1 MIKWYHANSYQKKWR
16 GGIFIML
23 SNFNELLK
31 KYARLIA
38 ETGVATEK
46 GHTVVLQI
54 SVDQAPLARL
64 ITQEAYKLGAAEVI
78 VQWTD
83 DQIQREF
90 LLHAATDRI
99 EDVPQSK
106 IVQADEWL
114 EKGASRISVVSADPD
129 AFAGVDSHRVATYQ
143 AAAGKALMN
152 LRKAT
157 QANKVSWTVVAA
169 AGKQWAAKVFPD
181 LPEEEQVDALWD
193 QIFKT
198 TRVYEED
205 PVLAW
210 KKHDEKLAKKA
221 EELNQEQFSALHYT
235 APGTDII
242 IGLPKN
248 HLWEGAGSYNARGE
262 KFMANMPT
270 EEVFTAPDSHRVDG
284 YISSTKPLSYAGT
297 IISGMKFTF
306 KDGKVVDFSAEQGED
321 VLEKLLDTDE
331 GARRLGEVALVPDP
345 SPISQSGIIFFNT
358 LFDEN
363 ASNHLALGSAYAF
376 SVKGGTEMSDEELA
390 EAGLNRSQT
399 HVDFM
404 VGSDKM
410 DIDGI
415 REDGSTVPIFRNG
428 DWA

>member
-1 MIKWYHANSYQKKWR
+1 
-16 GGIFIML
+16 ML
-23 SNFNELLK
+23 SDFNELLK

-99 EDVPQSK
+99 ENVPQFK
-106 IVQADEWL
+106 IDQADEWL

-129 AFAGVDSHRVATYQ
+129 AFAGVDSQRVASYQ

-321 VLEKLLDTDE
+321 VLAKLLDTDE

>member
-1 MIKWYHANSYQKKWR
+1 
-16 GGIFIML
+16 ML
-23 SNFNELLK
+23 SDFNELLK

-90 LLHAATDRI
+90 LLHAATDLI
-99 EDVPQSK
+99 ENVPQSK
-106 IVQADEWL
+106 IDQADEWL

-129 AFAGVDSHRVATYQ
+129 AFAGVDSQRVASYQ

-248 HLWEGAGSYNARGE
+248 HLWEGAGSYNARGK

-321 VLEKLLDTDE
+321 VLAKLLDTDE

>member
-1 MIKWYHANSYQKKWR
+1 MSPD
-16 GGIFIML
+16 
-23 SNFNELLK
+23 FNENLE

-38 ETGVATEK
+38 ETGVNVSK

-54 SVDQAPLARL
+54 NVEQADLARL
-64 ITQEAYKLGAAEVI
+64 ITKEAYRLGAAEVI

-83 DQIQREF
+83 DIIQKEF
-90 LLHAATDRI
+90 LTHAADDRI
-99 EDVPQSK
+99 TEVPQYK
-106 IVQADEWL
+106 IDQADDWI
-114 EKGASRISVVSADPD
+114 EKGASRISVVSSDPD
-129 AFAGVDSHRVATYQ
+129 AFAGVDNDRVASYQ
-143 AAAGKALMN
+143 SAVGKALMN

-157 QANKVSWTVVAA
+157 QSNKVSWTVVAA

-181 LPEEEQVDALWD
+181 LPEEKQVDALWNE
-193 QIFKT
+193 IFKT
-198 TRVYEED
+198 TRIYEAD
-205 PVLAW
+205 PVIAW
-210 KKHDEKLAKKA
+210 KNHDEKLAAKA
-221 EELNQEQFSALHYT
+221 AELNKEQFSALHYT
-235 APGTDII
+235 APGTDIV

-248 HLWEGAGSYNARGE
+248 HLWEGAGSYNAREE

-297 IISGMKFTF
+297 TITGMKFTF
-306 KDGKVVDFSAEQGED
+306 KEGKVVDFSAEQGQE
-321 VLEKLLDTDE
+321 VLAKLLDTDE

-345 SPISQSGIIFFNT
+345 SPISQSGIIFYNT

-376 SVKGGTEMSDEELA
+376 SVQGGTEMTDDELA
-390 EAGLNRSQT
+390 AAGLNRSQT

-404 VGSDKM
+404 VGSDQM

-415 REDGSTVPIFRNG
+415 REDGSRVPIFRNG

>member
-1 MIKWYHANSYQKKWR
+1 
-16 GGIFIML
+16 ML
-23 SNFNELLK
+23 SDFNELLK

-99 EDVPQSK
+99 ENVPQSK
-106 IVQADEWL
+106 IDQADEWL

-129 AFAGVDSHRVATYQ
+129 AFAGVDSQRVASYQ

-221 EELNQEQFSALHYT
+221 EELNQEQFSALHYI

-248 HLWEGAGSYNARGE
+248 HLWEGAGSYNARGK

-321 VLEKLLDTDE
+321 VLAKLLDTDE

>member
-1 MIKWYHANSYQKKWR
+1 
-16 GGIFIML
+16 ML

-106 IVQADEWL
+106 IVQVDEWL

-321 VLEKLLDTDE
+321 VLAKLLDTDE

>member
-1 MIKWYHANSYQKKWR
+1 
-16 GGIFIML
+16 ML
-23 SNFNELLK
+23 SDFNELLK

-99 EDVPQSK
+99 ENVPQSK
-106 IVQADEWL
+106 IYQADEWL

-129 AFAGVDSHRVATYQ
+129 AFAGVDSQRVASYQ

-248 HLWEGAGSYNARGE
+248 HLWEGAGSYNARGK

-270 EEVFTAPDSHRVDG
+270 EEVFTAPDCHRIDG

-321 VLEKLLDTDE
+321 VLAKLLDTDE

>member
-1 MIKWYHANSYQKKWR
+1 
-16 GGIFIML
+16 ML
-23 SNFNELLK
+23 SDFNELLK

-99 EDVPQSK
+99 ENVPQSK
-106 IVQADEWL
+106 IYQADEWL

-129 AFAGVDSHRVATYQ
+129 AFAGVDSQRVASYQ

-248 HLWEGAGSYNARGE
+248 HLWEGAGSYNARGK

-321 VLEKLLDTDE
+321 VLAKLLDTDE